1 MTHPVKHVFFPRTCL
16 KTNLEEWLTV
26 SLNYFDKSLEN
37 FPGFHYTS
45 FFAIH
50 YFVKGGAVIH
60 DETPGIWLVTL
71 ESPYIAMNHELI
83 HDNLNLLKRFVERH
97 LLPSFQVIFFLR
109 GSAFEFYMDYSH
121 RQAPSPY
128 QLVYLVQRA
137 GYNHS
142 FYLTKKLVR
151 GFRSK
156 VGGP

>member
-1 MTHPVKHVFFPRTCL
+1 M
-16 KTNLEEWLTV
+16 
-26 SLNYFDKSLEN
+26 
-37 FPGFHYTS
+37 
-45 FFAIH
+45 
-50 YFVKGGAVIH
+50 IH

-109 GSAFEFYMDYSH
+109 ELAFEFCMDYSH

-137 GYNHS
+137 GYSHS

-151 GFRSK
+151 QSK
-156 VGGP
+156 KLGRKDESGLKWTVVKVDGHV